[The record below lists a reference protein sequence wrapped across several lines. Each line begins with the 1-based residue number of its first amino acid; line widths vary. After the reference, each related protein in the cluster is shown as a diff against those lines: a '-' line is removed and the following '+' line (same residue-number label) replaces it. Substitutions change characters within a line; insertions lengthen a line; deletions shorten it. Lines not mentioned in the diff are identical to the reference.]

1 MSNDTIPKTLTVAI
15 LLCVVCSVLVS
26 GAAVS
31 LRPLQQ
37 KNAALFTKK
46 NILIAGGLME
56 EGKDID
62 SLFQRIEPKIVDL
75 ATGDFD
81 ESINAT
87 NYDQRQ
93 AAKTAD
99 LSVVIP
105 KEKDLGNII
114 TRAKKAPVYLV
125 KEGDQIET
133 IILPIH
139 GKGLWGTMYGFLA
152 LAADANTVKGITF
165 YEHKE
170 TPGLGGEVENPR
182 WQKQWVGK
190 KLFDENNK
198 LVIDLLKGSVD
209 KSKPEAIY
217 QVDGLSG
224 ATITTDNVDNFIRY
238 WLDDHGFGRFLAK
251 MKGGLNG

>member
-1 MSNDTIPKTLTVAI
+1 
-15 LLCVVCSVLVS
+15 
-26 GAAVS
+26 
-31 LRPLQQ
+31 
-37 KNAALFTKK
+37 
-46 NILIAGGLME
+46 ME

-81 ESINAT
+81 ESINAAK
-87 NYDQRQ
+87 YDQRK

-105 KEKDLGNII
+105 KEKDWGNII

-133 IILPIH
+133 MILPIH

-224 ATITTDNVDNFIRY
+224 ATITTDSVDNFIRY

>member
-26 GAAVS
+26 TAAVK
-31 LRPLQQ
+31 LRPLQE

-56 EGKDID
+56 EGGEIET
-62 SLFQRIEPKIVDL
+62 LFQRIEPKIVDL
-75 ATGDFD
+75 ATGEFD
-81 ESINAT
+81 DSINAAD
-87 NYDQRQ
+87 YDQRA
-93 AAKTAD
+93 AAKTTD

-105 KEKDLGNII
+105 KDKDLGNII
-114 TRAKKAPVYLV
+114 RRAKKAPVYLV

-133 IILPIH
+133 LILPFH

-152 LAADANTVKGITF
+152 LASDGNTVKGITF

-170 TPGLGGEVENPR
+170 TPGLGGEVENQR

-190 KLFDENNK
+190 KLFDEDDR

-209 KSKPEAIY
+209 KSKPKAIH

-224 ATITTDNVDNFIRY
+224 ATITTDSVDNFIRY
-238 WLDDHGFGRFLAK
+238 WLDDHGFGKFLAK
-251 MKGGLNG
+251 VKGGLDG